1 MIRTSGLTH
10 LNLAVRDVQKS
21 LKFYGDVFGM
31 QVQFWVG
38 DGMVFLNTPD
48 SGDLLTLQQAKQ
60 GEPVGPGGGVG
71 HFGFSLRNKEEL
83 EGAIREVVAGGGALM
98 EQGEHQPGVP
108 YAYVIDP
115 DGYVIELG

>member
-10 LNLAVRDVQKS
+10 LHLAVRDVQKS
-21 LKFYGDVFGM
+21 LKFYSDVFGM

-38 DGMVFLNTPD
+38 EGMVFLNTPD
-48 SGDLLTLQQAKQ
+48 SGDTLTLRQAGQ
-60 GEPVGPGGGVG
+60 DEPVGLAGGVG

-83 EGAIREVVAGGGALM
+83 EGAVQEVVSGGGSLI
-98 EQGEHQPGVP
+98 ERGEHQPGVP

-115 DGYVIELG
+115 DGYVIEL